1 MARPRSDE
9 KINAILEAAR
19 SSLGT
24 QGFASAT
31 INQIA
36 RQAGVSRGLLHYY
49 FESKE
54 DLLNQAVTKNIET
67 SLQMVAAVFS
77 ECSTADDLAA
87 RLANAL
93 RVLARHDPAFFGLLF
108 ECWLLARQEDP
119 PGPFAELFN
128 RFRNEMSSQLAHA
141 RETGVISAAIDPAAA
156 AAVITAM
163 MHGLALQILVDQPL
177 GTSQSLWDIFER
189 QIALLLVEPGWL
201 QH

>member
-9 KINAILEAAR
+9 KIEAILDAAR

-24 QGFASAT
+24 HGFAAST

-54 DLLNQAVTKNIET
+54 DLLNQAVARNVEG
-67 SLQMVAAVFS
+67 SVELVAAVFS

-93 RVLARHDPAFFGLLF
+93 RVMARHDPAFFGLLF
-108 ECWLLARQEDP
+108 ECWLIARSEDP
-119 PGPFAELFN
+119 PGPFSELFN
-128 RFRNEMSSQLAHA
+128 RFRDAMTSQL
-141 RETGVISAAIDPAAA
+141 SAARDRQLVRPDLQPEATAALL
-156 AAVITAM
+156 TAM
-163 MHGLALQILVDQPL
+163 MHGLALQILVDERLGRSQPL
-177 GTSQSLWDIFER
+177 WETFER
-189 QIALLLVEPGWL
+189 QVRELLREPR
-201 QH
+201 